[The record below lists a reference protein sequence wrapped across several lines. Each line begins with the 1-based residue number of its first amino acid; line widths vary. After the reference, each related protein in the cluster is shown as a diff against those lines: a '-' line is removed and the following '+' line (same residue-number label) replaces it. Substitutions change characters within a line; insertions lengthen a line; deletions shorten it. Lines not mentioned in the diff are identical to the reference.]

1 MNDDPP
7 PLTTASD
14 AAERSL
20 VDDVRQL
27 IEDGRTLA
35 EAEFAYQKSRAA
47 VAGEG
52 VKGAVTFGGLALA
65 FLLFALLALTVGL
78 LIALTPLLT
87 AWGATAVVTGGL
99 LLAGAL
105 AGLTARQRWRAMT
118 GAITETDAAQ

>member
-1 MNDDPP
+1 MSDDPP
-7 PLTTASD
+7 PLTIASD

-52 VKGAVTFGGLALA
+52 VKGAAMFGGLALA
-65 FLLFALLALTVGL
+65 FGLFALLALTVGL

-87 AWGATAVVTGGL
+87 AWGATAAVTGGL

-105 AGLTARQRWRAMT
+105 AGLTARRRWRAMT
-118 GAITETDAAQ
+118 GAISETDTPQ